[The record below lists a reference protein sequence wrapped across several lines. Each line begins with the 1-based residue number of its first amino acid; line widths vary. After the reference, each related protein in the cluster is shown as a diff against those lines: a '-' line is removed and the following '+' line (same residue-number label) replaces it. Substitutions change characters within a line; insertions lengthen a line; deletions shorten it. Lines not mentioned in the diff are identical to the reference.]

1 MMSLAVAATAT
12 ARVTLGTCVMQ
23 LPLRQ
28 AAAVAKQAATLQSLT
43 LGRFVLGVGVGS
55 HEGEYQQAGVDFYS
69 RGQLLDAGISE
80 LRRCWESG
88 QGYGRCDTEAVGTV
102 RYGQLPEPLPLPVWV
117 GGSSEAAL
125 RRAAGLADGWMPLF
139 LSVAAY
145 EQAIER
151 LAKEVDRA
159 GRHVDAVTPSMVLF
173 ISIDDDPIRSRQR
186 GTGWMSSLYGIPPKA
201 FDRHLVSGTA
211 DEVAGVVAAF
221 SDAGARHVVVYVTDD
236 RPLDQFER
244 LMAAL
249 PAAGVLAG
257 V

>member
-1 MMSLAVAATAT
+1 
-12 ARVTLGTCVMQ
+12 
-23 LPLRQ
+23 
-28 AAAVAKQAATLQSLT
+28 
-43 LGRFVLGVGVGS
+43 
-55 HEGEYQQAGVDFYS
+55 
-69 RGQLLDAGISE
+69 
-80 LRRCWESG
+80 
-88 QGYGRCDTEAVGTV
+88 
-102 RYGQLPEPLPLPVWV
+102 
-117 GGSSEAAL
+117 
-125 RRAAGLADGWMPLF
+125 MPLF